1 MSLEV
6 VFKRLVP
13 LTVCVWAIGFSAI
26 ARGADDMA
34 ASETPAVTSASPD
47 AATTV
52 EHPRIGTRL
61 PHGRRIPH
69 TSEAILTERIRL
81 LTAELDLT
89 ASQQTDVRAILVRQ
103 SDAIRK
109 VWTDRTLTD
118 GERGPITSAIGKKTA
133 DAIRDLLTPT
143 QREKYNPPR
152 PNTDK
157 LRPEQ
162 AKDLSKWLD
171 TFQQK

>member
-1 MSLEV
+1 MSLDAV
-6 VFKRLVP
+6 SRRLVP
-13 LTVCVWAIGFSAI
+13 FTLCTLAMGFCTI
-26 ARGADDMA
+26 ARSADEVA
-34 ASETPAVTSASPD
+34 PSETPATSSDAPTASN
-47 AATTV
+47 TV
-52 EHPRIGTRL
+52 EHPRISTHL

-69 TSEAILTERIRL
+69 TSEAILSERVRL

-89 ASQQTDVRAILVRQ
+89 EAQQSSVRMILIRQ

-118 GERGPITSAIGKKTA
+118 GERGPITSAIGEKTA